1 MCFWS
6 DCLLFQDEKAIESKG
21 RELEKLERE
30 LEGLLEKST
39 KDEETLATAQKH
51 YQAVSAGLSKNTE
64 GEDATLADQLM
75 GNEVS
80 ERYDQQAHKN
90 ILHYFV
96 LGLLF
101 FTVSNN
107 SCLHLAVIST
117 NDKI

>member
-1 MCFWS
+1 MWFWS

-39 KDEETLATAQKH
+39 KDEVTLATAQKH

-80 ERYDQQAHKN
+80 ERYDQQK
-90 ILHYFV
+90 
-96 LGLLF
+96 LF
-101 FTVSNN
+101 IYCM
-107 SCLHLAVIST
+107 CL
-117 NDKI
+117 

>member
-1 MCFWS
+1 MREIFNFAFLWFGFYVFLEWS
-6 DCLLFQDEKAIESKG
+6 PLFQDEKAIESKG

-80 ERYDQQAHKN
+80 ERYDQQK
-90 ILHYFV
+90 
-96 LGLLF
+96 LF
-101 FTVSNN
+101 IYCM
-107 SCLHLAVIST
+107 CL
-117 NDKI
+117 